1 MPVRDAPIVTV
12 MHTSPSLSATLMSPV
27 CKEYYQFMLA
37 HLLFGIS
44 GALLWAPSTA
54 VVGHWF
60 LRKRGTASGI
70 AVCGSGLGGI
80 IYPIMLRS
88 LFERIGELPVSP
100 VPAVARH
107 RSVLMPAQG
116 FRDTMCVI
124 AGMNAALML
133 PSWFFLRARL
143 PPRTPPPLRALRGP
157 WKERRYVFLVLG
169 SMITFMK

>member
-1 MPVRDAPIVTV
+1 
-12 MHTSPSLSATLMSPV
+12 MHTSQSLGAVLMSPV

-54 VVGHWF
+54 VEGHWF

-88 LFERIGELPVSP
+88 LFERIGESISP
-100 VPAVARH
+100 VPTVA
-107 RSVLMPAQG
+107 
-116 FRDTMCVI
+116 
-124 AGMNAALML
+124 
-133 PSWFFLRARL
+133 
-143 PPRTPPPLRALRGP
+143 
-157 WKERRYVFLVLG
+157 
-169 SMITFMK
+169 

>member
-1 MPVRDAPIVTV
+1 M
-12 MHTSPSLSATLMSPV
+12 LMKLV
-27 CKEYYQFMLA
+27 CKEYYQFMLS

-54 VVGHWF
+54 VIGHWF

-88 LFERIGELPVSP
+88 LFERIGESAPNVSVIVQIADLPAP
-100 VPAVARH
+100 
-107 RSVLMPAQG
+107 G

-124 AGMNAALML
+124 AGMNAVLML

-143 PPRTPPPLRALRGP
+143 PPRTPPPLKALRGP
-157 WKERRYVFLVLG
+157 WKEPRYIFLVLG
-169 SMITFMK
+169 CMLVMMK